1 MLRTALPA
9 GLVVGRVW
17 RMGRVCT
24 LWNEERA
31 SLLGEGSEACL
42 ARAWKDLERGSQPD
56 QQGPGW
62 KWHPMPGI

>member
-24 LWNEERA
+24 LWNKERA

-42 ARAWKDLERGSQPD
+42 ARAWKDLE
-56 QQGPGW
+56 
-62 KWHPMPGI
+62 